1 MPRKYRFTTHE
12 DIQGRFVKCPKCSEL
27 LSPAD
32 LDTYNCCPYCNYVLE
47 RNSELDDFVVE
58 PMVQNWLSV
67 FNNARPDGRRQH

>member
-1 MPRKYRFTTHE
+1 
-12 DIQGRFVKCPKCSEL
+12 
-27 LSPAD
+27 
-32 LDTYNCCPYCNYVLE
+32 VLE